1 MKVGY
6 AQYWLLFL
14 ESCILYTM
22 CGRFIQIS
30 NPEKIR
36 ASLID
41 LELDAAE
48 LPEFSMR
55 YNIAPTQNILTV
67 LNTPVPRLTLTH
79 WGLIPFWAKDRTIGN
94 KMINARAE
102 TLLLKPSFK
111 TSLHKRR
118 CIILSDGFYEWKGSG
133 KGKEPFFIRLKT
145 RVPFGFAGL
154 WDKWQDRQTGHDI
167 LSSTIITI
175 DANAVLAE
183 VHSRMPVILNPD
195 HYKIWL
201 SDKDVPDST
210 LMHCL
215 KPYSAQE
222 LEIYRISTLVNN
234 PGNDSVEC
242 IRPIK
247 NIVT

>member
-1 MKVGY
+1 
-6 AQYWLLFL
+6 
-14 ESCILYTM
+14 M

-36 ASLID
+36 ASFID

-48 LPEFSMR
+48 LPEFPVR

-67 LNTPVPRLTLTH
+67 LNTQVPKLVLSH
-79 WGLIPFWAKDRTIGN
+79 WGLIPFWAKDRTMGN

-102 TLLLKPSFK
+102 TLLSKPLFK
-111 TSLHKRR
+111 TPLHKRR
-118 CIILSDGFYEWKGSG
+118 CIILSDGFYEWKGAG
-133 KGKEPFFIRLKT
+133 KGKEPFFIRLKS

-154 WDKWQDRQTGHDI
+154 WDKWNDKQTGQEI

-183 VHSRMPVILNPD
+183 VHNRMPVILNPD

-210 LMHCL
+210 LMNCL
-215 KPYSAQE
+215 KPYSDR
-222 LEIYRISTLVNN
+222 EIEVYRISTLVNN
-234 PGNDSVEC
+234 PRNDSAEC
-242 IRPIK
+242 IRPI
-247 NIVT
+247 